1 MNNNIEI
8 TSPISVGISSQ
19 SILRFL
25 DRLEHYQ
32 VNMHSLLLMR
42 NGKLIAEGYYAP
54 YTDKTMHRMFSIN
67 KTLTAL
73 AISLLI
79 EEKLIKIDDAIV
91 DYFPDLLPENVHPW
105 VSSMTIRNM
114 LMMRTCHAS
123 TTYKHNAD
131 MEWVK
136 SFFVTPPTHK
146 PGTVFHYDTSSTHVL
161 GMLVE
166 RLTQKSVLDYLRV
179 KAFDEMGWSKESFV
193 IENQFKEPQNG
204 SGLMVLPRDI
214 LNLGKLLM
222 QEGKWNDKQLFPKEF
237 IQEMT
242 SNLTPTTLSNGIIS
256 ETQGYGY
263 QVWRSSHNGFV
274 CYGMGGQL
282 ALCLPDYDMIL
293 VTTADTQGTGGGNDL
308 IYNCFYE
315 EILPQLKDSTSSQNQ
330 NGDEDK
336 WYDLLQER
344 LGTLS
349 LTPVKKRCPVINTAQ
364 HNMKDI
370 IDGKTYYFEHNEQG
384 FDSMKLTFSQGS
396 GYLTYSLQG
405 TTCEIPF
412 GFETCEKGKFPNYNM
427 TCATSAVWLAP
438 DTFYIK
444 VYIIDTSIGSV
455 QFEFVFGE
463 NDVTVFLKKIEETM
477 FHEYSGHLYGKC
489 N

>member
-1 MNNNIEI
+1 MNNNIEVA
-8 TSPISVGISSQ
+8 SPISVGISAH
-19 SILRFL
+19 SILRFI
-25 DRLEHYQ
+25 DRLEHYE
-32 VNMHSLLLMR
+32 VNMHSFLLMR
-42 NGKLIAEGYYAP
+42 HDKLIAEGYYAP
-54 YTDKTMHRMFSIN
+54 YTDNTMHRMFSIN

-73 AISLLI
+73 AVSLLI
-79 EEKLIKIDDAIV
+79 EENLFKIDDPIA
-91 DYFPDLLPENVHPW
+91 DYFQDMLPENAHPW
-105 VSSMTIRNM
+105 ITSMTIRNM

-123 TTYKHNAD
+123 TTYKHNPD

-146 PGTVFHYDTSSTHVL
+146 PGTVFHYDTSSPHVL

-166 RLTQKSVLDYLRV
+166 RLTQMSVLNYLRL
-179 KAFDEMGWSKESFV
+179 KAFDEMGWSKDSYV
-193 IENQFKEPQNG
+193 LENKFSQPQNG
-204 SGLMVLPRDI
+204 SGLMALPRDI
-214 LNLGKLLM
+214 LSLGKLLM
-222 QEGKWNDKQLFPKEF
+222 QEGKWNGKQLFPKKF

-282 ALCLPDYDMIL
+282 VLCLPDYDIIL

-315 EILPQLKDSTSSQNQ
+315 EILPQITASTISQDQ
-330 NGDEDK
+330 HSDDEDK
-336 WYDLLQER
+336 WYQILKEKLD
-344 LGTLS
+344 TLS

-364 HNMKDI
+364 RNMNHI
-370 IDGKTYYFEHNEQG
+370 INGKTFYFEKNEQG
-384 FDSMKLTFSQGS
+384 FDSMKLTFSEESGS
-396 GYLTYSLQG
+396 FTYSLSG
-405 TTCEIPF
+405 IICEIPF
-412 GFETCEKGKFPNYNM
+412 RFDSCEKHKFPIYDM
-427 TCATSAVWLAP
+427 SCATSAMWLAP
-438 DTFYIK
+438 DTFLIK

-463 NDVTVFLKKIEETM
+463 DDVTVFLKKIEETM
-477 FHEYSGHLYGKC
+477 FNEYTGHLYGS
-489 N
+489 